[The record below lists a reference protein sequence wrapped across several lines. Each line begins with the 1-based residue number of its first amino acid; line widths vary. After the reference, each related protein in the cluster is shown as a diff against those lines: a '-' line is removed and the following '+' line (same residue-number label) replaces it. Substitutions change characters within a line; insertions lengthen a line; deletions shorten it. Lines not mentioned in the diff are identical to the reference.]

1 MLETSWRD
9 FYRAA
14 ILELDRS
21 LLTVRV
27 QAAEDAI
34 NARTEDGRAS
44 RDERREIEDALSI
57 LQRLKKID
65 R

>member
-1 MLETSWRD
+1 MVETSWRD

-21 LLTVRV
+21 LLKVRV
-27 QAAEDAI
+27 KTAEDAI
-34 NARTEDGRAS
+34 KARLEDGRAS
-44 RDERREIEDALSI
+44 RDERREMEDALSI
-57 LQRLKKID
+57 LARLKKVD

>member
-1 MLETSWRD
+1 MVETSWRD

-21 LLTVRV
+21 LLKVRV
-27 QAAEDAI
+27 KTAEDAI
-34 NARTEDGRAS
+34 KARVADGRAS
-44 RDERREIEDALSI
+44 REERREMDDALSI
-57 LQRLKKID
+57 LQRLKNVD